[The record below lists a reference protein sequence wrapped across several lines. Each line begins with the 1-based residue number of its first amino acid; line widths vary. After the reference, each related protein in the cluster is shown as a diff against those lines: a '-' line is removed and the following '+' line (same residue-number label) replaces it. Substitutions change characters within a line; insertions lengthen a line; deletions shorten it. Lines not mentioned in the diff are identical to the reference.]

1 MELTSAAEIPK
12 MVASFSHLGSGMD
25 ESHGSWRQDG
35 YVPQNKKGDFSKTGG
50 APFFPTCQTRW
61 GLLDFITVV
70 LLLRLLLLHLLLL
83 LLPLLQL
90 LLHHLCIHSHVHF
103 RLANSSPS
111 SSPTSGRSGHCWTS
125 TARVWAHW
133 APTKCQPS
141 FLKRSW
147 IAELWPPNG
156 SAELSPPNGSAELS
170 APNRSERHHAHT
182 QAWPGVSD
190 PPERIATHEWS
201 ESVAYFW
208 ACLGL

>member
-1 MELTSAAEIPK
+1 MATGWICSTKQNRELSAKLGVPP
-12 MVASFSHLGSGMD
+12 FS
-25 ESHGSWRQDG
+25 
-35 YVPQNKKGDFSKTGG
+35 PP
-50 APFFPTCQTRW
+50 ARW

-70 LLLRLLLLHLLLL
+70 LLLRLLLLILHLLLL

-103 RLANSSPS
+103 RLANSLPS
-111 SSPTSGRSGHCWTS
+111 SSPTSGRSGHCWAS

-141 FLKRSW
+141 FLKRSC
-147 IAELWPPNG
+147 IAELSPPNG
-156 SAELSPPNGSAELS
+156 PAELSPPNGSAELS

-190 PPERIATHEWS
+190 PAERIATHEWS
-201 ESVAYFW
+201 ESVTYFW